1 MMGLSYKGTRL
12 SLCIYLQHIRISCV
26 CVRGDWQVKRTLSE
40 VKIEQDSPPSASN
53 KSESR
58 SVLVAK
64 ARVTHLILHLAL

>member
-26 CVRGDWQVKRTLSE
+26 CVRGDWHIGEQTLGE
-40 VKIEQDSPPSASN
+40 VKIEQDPPPSAG
-53 KSESR
+53 KM
-58 SVLVAK
+58 LVAK